1 MKKIV
6 MRKEE
11 TSMGKTSE
19 LSILVDELKNCG
31 ETLIGISQGLS
42 ELFISADKNQKS
54 DEPTTVTEEQSKTAE
69 EKVLTLEEVRAVL
82 AEKSRAGF
90 TAQIREILVKHG
102 AEKLSAVNPLEY
114 EALLKEVE
122 VL

>member
-1 MKKIV
+1 
-6 MRKEE
+6 
-11 TSMGKTSE
+11 MGKTSE
-19 LSILVDELKNCG
+19 LSILVDELKYCG

-42 ELFISADKNQKS
+42 ELFSGAAENQKS

-69 EKVLTLEEVRAVL
+69 EKVLTLEEVRAFL

-90 TAQIREILVKHG
+90 TDQIREILVKHG
-102 AEKLSAVNPLEY
+102 AEKLSAVNPSEY
-114 EALLKEVE
+114 EAVLKEAE

>member
-1 MKKIV
+1 
-6 MRKEE
+6 
-11 TSMGKTSE
+11 MGKTSE
-19 LSILVDELKNCG
+19 LSILIDELKNCG
-31 ETLIGISQGLS
+31 ETLIGISRGLS
-42 ELFISADKNQKS
+42 ELFSGAAENQKS

-90 TAQIREILVKHG
+90 TVQIREILVKHG
-102 AEKLSAVNPLEY
+102 AEKLSAVNPSEY

>member
-1 MKKIV
+1 
-6 MRKEE
+6 
-11 TSMGKTSE
+11 MGKTSE
-19 LSILVDELKNCG
+19 LSILIDELKNCG

-42 ELFISADKNQKS
+42 ELFSGAAENQKA
-54 DEPTTVTEEQSKTAE
+54 DEPITVTEEQSKTAE

-82 AEKSRAGF
+82 AEKSRVEF

-102 AEKLSAVNPLEY
+102 AEKLSAVNPSEY

>member
-1 MKKIV
+1 
-6 MRKEE
+6 
-11 TSMGKTSE
+11 MGKTSE
-19 LSILVDELKNCG
+19 LSILIDELKYCG

-42 ELFISADKNQKS
+42 ELFSGAAENQKS

-90 TAQIREILVKHG
+90 TVQIREILVKHG
-102 AEKLSAVNPLEY
+102 AEKLSAVNPSEY
-114 EALLKEVE
+114 ETLLKEVE

>member
-1 MKKIV
+1 
-6 MRKEE
+6 
-11 TSMGKTSE
+11 MGKISE
-19 LSILVDELKNCG
+19 LSILIDELKNCG
-31 ETLIGISQGLS
+31 ETLIGISRGLS
-42 ELFISADKNQKS
+42 ELFSSADEKQKS
-54 DEPTTVTEEQSKTAE
+54 DEPITVTEEQSKTAE
-69 EKVLTLEEVRAVL
+69 EKALTLEEVRAVL

-90 TAQIREILVKHG
+90 TVQIREILVKHG

>member
-1 MKKIV
+1 
-6 MRKEE
+6 
-11 TSMGKTSE
+11 MGKTSE
-19 LSILVDELKNCG
+19 LSILIDELKNCG
-31 ETLIGISQGLS
+31 EALIGISQGLS
-42 ELFISADKNQKS
+42 ELFSSADEKQKS
-54 DEPTTVTEEQSKTAE
+54 DEPITVTEEQSKTAE
-69 EKVLTLEEVRAVL
+69 EKALTLEEVRAVL

-102 AEKLSAVNPLEY
+102 AEKLSAVNPSEY

>member
-1 MKKIV
+1 
-6 MRKEE
+6 
-11 TSMGKTSE
+11 MGKTSE
-19 LSILVDELKNCG
+19 LSILIGELKNCG

-42 ELFISADKNQKS
+42 ELFSGAAENQKS

-69 EKVLTLEEVRAVL
+69 EKALTLEEVRAVL

-102 AEKLSAVNPLEY
+102 AEKLSAVNPSEY

>member
-1 MKKIV
+1 
-6 MRKEE
+6 
-11 TSMGKTSE
+11 MGKTSE
-19 LSILVDELKNCG
+19 LSILIDELKNCG
-31 ETLIGISQGLS
+31 EALIGISQGLS
-42 ELFISADKNQKS
+42 ELFSNVDEKQKS
-54 DEPTTVTEEQSKTAE
+54 DEPKSMTEEQSKTAE

-102 AEKLSAVNPLEY
+102 AEKLSAVNPSEY

>member
-1 MKKIV
+1 
-6 MRKEE
+6 
-11 TSMGKTSE
+11 MGKTSE
-19 LSILVDELKNCG
+19 LSILIDELKYCG

-42 ELFISADKNQKS
+42 ELFSGAAENQKS

-90 TAQIREILVKHG
+90 TVQIREILVKHG
-102 AEKLSAVNPLEY
+102 AEKLSAVNPSEY
-114 EALLKEVE
+114 EAVLKEVE

>member
-1 MKKIV
+1 
-6 MRKEE
+6 
-11 TSMGKTSE
+11 MGKISE
-19 LSILVDELKNCG
+19 LSILIDELKNCG
-31 ETLIGISQGLS
+31 ETLIGISRGLS
-42 ELFISADKNQKS
+42 ELFSGADKNQKS

-90 TAQIREILVKHG
+90 TVQIREILVKHG
-102 AEKLSAVNPLEY
+102 AEKLSAVNPSEY
-114 EALLKEVE
+114 EAVLKEAE

>member
-1 MKKIV
+1 
-6 MRKEE
+6 
-11 TSMGKTSE
+11 MGKTSE
-19 LSILVDELKNCG
+19 LSILIDELKTCG

-42 ELFISADKNQKS
+42 ELFSGAAENQKS

-69 EKVLTLEEVRAVL
+69 EKVLKLEEVRAVL

-102 AEKLSAVNPLEY
+102 AEKLSAVNPSEY

>member
-1 MKKIV
+1 
-6 MRKEE
+6 
-11 TSMGKTSE
+11 MGKTSE
-19 LSILVDELKNCG
+19 VSILVDELKNCG

-42 ELFISADKNQKS
+42 ELFSGAAENQKS
-54 DEPTTVTEEQSKTAE
+54 DEQTSVTEEQSKTAE

-90 TAQIREILVKHG
+90 TDQIREILVKHG
-102 AEKLSAVNPLEY
+102 AEKLSAVNPSEY

>member
-1 MKKIV
+1 
-6 MRKEE
+6 
-11 TSMGKTSE
+11 MGKTSE

-42 ELFISADKNQKS
+42 ELFSGAAENQKS

-82 AEKSRAGF
+82 AEKSRNGH
-90 TAQIREILVKHG
+90 TAEIRSLLEKYG
-102 AEKLSAVNPLEY
+102 ATKLSAVDPNNY
-114 EALLKEVE
+114 EALLKDAE
-122 VL
+122 VLDNAT

>member
-1 MKKIV
+1 
-6 MRKEE
+6 
-11 TSMGKTSE
+11 MGKTSE

-31 ETLIGISQGLS
+31 ETLIGISRGLS

-90 TAQIREILVKHG
+90 TVQIREILVKHG
-102 AEKLSAVNPLEY
+102 AEKLSAVNPSEY

>member
-1 MKKIV
+1 
-6 MRKEE
+6 
-11 TSMGKTSE
+11 MGKTSE
-19 LSILVDELKNCG
+19 LSILIDELKNCG
-31 ETLIGISQGLS
+31 EALIGISQGLS
-42 ELFISADKNQKS
+42 ELFSSADKNQKS
-54 DEPTTVTEEQSKTAE
+54 DEPTSMTEEQSKTAE

-82 AEKSRAGF
+82 AEKSREGF

-102 AEKLSAVNPLEY
+102 VEKLSAVNPSEY

>member
-1 MKKIV
+1 
-6 MRKEE
+6 
-11 TSMGKTSE
+11 MGKTSE
-19 LSILVDELKNCG
+19 LSILIDELKYCG

-42 ELFISADKNQKS
+42 ELFSGAAENQKS

-90 TAQIREILVKHG
+90 TDQIREILVKHG
-102 AEKLSAVNPLEY
+102 AEKLSAVNPSEY

>member
-1 MKKIV
+1 
-6 MRKEE
+6 
-11 TSMGKTSE
+11 MGKTSE
-19 LSILVDELKNCG
+19 LSILIDELKYCG

-42 ELFISADKNQKS
+42 ELFSGAAENQKS

-90 TAQIREILVKHG
+90 TDQIREILVKHG
-102 AEKLSAVNPLEY
+102 AEKLSAVNPSEY
-114 EALLKEVE
+114 EAVLKEAE

>member
-1 MKKIV
+1 
-6 MRKEE
+6 
-11 TSMGKTSE
+11 MGKTSE
-19 LSILVDELKNCG
+19 LSILVDELKNCS
-31 ETLIGISQGLS
+31 ETLIGISRGLS
-42 ELFISADKNQKS
+42 ELFSSAAENQKS
-54 DEPTTVTEEQSKTAE
+54 DEPTSMTEEQSKTAE

-82 AEKSRAGF
+82 AEKSREGF

-102 AEKLSAVNPLEY
+102 AEKLSAVNPSEY

>member
-1 MKKIV
+1 
-6 MRKEE
+6 
-11 TSMGKTSE
+11 MGKTSE
-19 LSILVDELKNCG
+19 LSILIDELKNCG

-42 ELFISADKNQKS
+42 ELFSSAAENQKS
-54 DEPTTVTEEQSKTAE
+54 DEPTTVTEEQSKTIE
-69 EKVLTLEEVRAVL
+69 GKVLTLEEVRAVL

-102 AEKLSAVNPLEY
+102 AEKLSAVNPSEY
-114 EALLKEVE
+114 ETLLKEAE

>member
-1 MKKIV
+1 
-6 MRKEE
+6 
-11 TSMGKTSE
+11 MGKTSE
-19 LSILVDELKNCG
+19 LSILIDELKNCG

-42 ELFISADKNQKS
+42 ELFSGAAENQKS

-69 EKVLTLEEVRAVL
+69 EKVLTLEEVRAAL

-90 TAQIREILVKHG
+90 TVQIREILEKHG

>member
-1 MKKIV
+1 
-6 MRKEE
+6 
-11 TSMGKTSE
+11 MGKTSE
-19 LSILVDELKNCG
+19 LSILIDELKNCG
-31 ETLIGISQGLS
+31 ETLIGISRGLS
-42 ELFISADKNQKS
+42 ELFSGAAENQKS

-82 AEKSRAGF
+82 AEKSREGF

-102 AEKLSAVNPLEY
+102 AEKLSAVNPSEY

>member
-1 MKKIV
+1 
-6 MRKEE
+6 
-11 TSMGKTSE
+11 MGKTSE
-19 LSILVDELKNCG
+19 LSILIDELKNCG
-31 ETLIGISQGLS
+31 EALIGISQGLS
-42 ELFISADKNQKS
+42 ELFSGAAENQKS

-90 TAQIREILVKHG
+90 TVQIIEILKKHG

>member
-1 MKKIV
+1 
-6 MRKEE
+6 
-11 TSMGKTSE
+11 MGKTSK

-42 ELFISADKNQKS
+42 ELFSGAAENQKS
-54 DEPTTVTEEQSKTAE
+54 VEPTTVTEEQSKTAE

-90 TAQIREILVKHG
+90 TVQIREILVKHG
-102 AEKLSAVNPLEY
+102 AEKMSAVNPLEY

>member
-1 MKKIV
+1 
-6 MRKEE
+6 
-11 TSMGKTSE
+11 MGKTSE
-19 LSILVDELKNCG
+19 LSILIDELKNCG

-42 ELFISADKNQKS
+42 ELFSNADENQKL

-102 AEKLSAVNPLEY
+102 AEKLSAVNPSEY
-114 EALLKEVE
+114 GALLKEVE

>member
-1 MKKIV
+1 
-6 MRKEE
+6 
-11 TSMGKTSE
+11 MGKTSE
-19 LSILVDELKNCG
+19 LSILIDDLKNCG
-31 ETLIGISQGLS
+31 ETLIGISRGWS
-42 ELFISADKNQKS
+42 ELFSGAAENQKS

>member
-1 MKKIV
+1 
-6 MRKEE
+6 
-11 TSMGKTSE
+11 MGKTSE
-19 LSILVDELKNCG
+19 LSILVDELKYCG

-42 ELFISADKNQKS
+42 ELFIGAAENQKS

-90 TAQIREILVKHG
+90 TTQIREILVKHG
-102 AEKLSAVNPLEY
+102 AEKLSAVNPSEY
-114 EALLKEVE
+114 QTLLKEVE

>member
-1 MKKIV
+1 
-6 MRKEE
+6 
-11 TSMGKTSE
+11 MGKTSE
-19 LSILVDELKNCG
+19 LSILIDELKNCG

-42 ELFISADKNQKS
+42 ELFSNADENQKL
-54 DEPTTVTEEQSKTAE
+54 DEPTPVTEEQSKTAE

-90 TAQIREILVKHG
+90 TTQIREILVKHG
-102 AEKLSAVNPLEY
+102 AEKLSAVNPSEY

>member
-1 MKKIV
+1 
-6 MRKEE
+6 
-11 TSMGKTSE
+11 MGKTSE

-31 ETLIGISQGLS
+31 KELIGISKGLS
-42 ELFISADKNQKS
+42 ELFSSAAENKKS

-90 TAQIREILVKHG
+90 TDQIREILVKHG

>member
-1 MKKIV
+1 
-6 MRKEE
+6 
-11 TSMGKTSE
+11 MGKTSE
-19 LSILVDELKNCG
+19 LSILIDELKNCG
-31 ETLIGISQGLS
+31 ETLIGMSQSLS
-42 ELFISADKNQKS
+42 ELFSSADENQKS
-54 DEPTTVTEEQSKTAE
+54 DEPTTVLEEQSKTAE

-102 AEKLSAVNPLEY
+102 AEKLSAVNPSEY
-114 EALLKEVE
+114 ETLLKEVE

>member
-1 MKKIV
+1 
-6 MRKEE
+6 
-11 TSMGKTSE
+11 MGKTSE
-19 LSILVDELKNCG
+19 LSILIDELKTCG

-42 ELFISADKNQKS
+42 ELFSGAAENQKS
-54 DEPTTVTEEQSKTAE
+54 DELTTVTEEQSKTAE

-90 TAQIREILVKHG
+90 TVQIREILVKHG

>member
-1 MKKIV
+1 
-6 MRKEE
+6 
-11 TSMGKTSE
+11 MGKTSE
-19 LSILVDELKNCG
+19 LSILIDELKYCG

-42 ELFISADKNQKS
+42 ELFSSADEKQKS
-54 DEPTTVTEEQSKTAE
+54 DEPITVTEEQSKTAE
-69 EKVLTLEEVRAVL
+69 EKALTLEEVRAVL

-102 AEKLSAVNPLEY
+102 AEKLSAVNPSEY

>member
-1 MKKIV
+1 
-6 MRKEE
+6 
-11 TSMGKTSE
+11 MGKTSE
-19 LSILVDELKNCG
+19 LSILIDELNTCG

-42 ELFISADKNQKS
+42 DLFSGAAENQKS
-54 DEPTTVTEEQSKTAE
+54 DELTTVTEEQSKTAE

-102 AEKLSAVNPLEY
+102 AEKLSAVNPSEY
-114 EALLKEVE
+114 EAVLKEAE

>member
-1 MKKIV
+1 
-6 MRKEE
+6 
-11 TSMGKTSE
+11 MGKTSE
-19 LSILVDELKNCG
+19 LSILIDELKTCG

-42 ELFISADKNQKS
+42 ELFSGAAENQKS
-54 DEPTTVTEEQSKTAE
+54 VEPTTVTEEQSKTAE

-102 AEKLSAVNPLEY
+102 AEKLSAVNPSEY
-114 EALLKEVE
+114 EALLKEAE

>member
-1 MKKIV
+1 
-6 MRKEE
+6 
-11 TSMGKTSE
+11 MGKTSE

-31 ETLIGISQGLS
+31 ETLIGISQDLS
-42 ELFISADKNQKS
+42 ELFSSAAENQKS

-82 AEKSRAGF
+82 AEKSREGF

-102 AEKLSAVNPLEY
+102 AEKLSALNPSEY
-114 EALLKEVE
+114 EAVLKEVE

>member
-1 MKKIV
+1 
-6 MRKEE
+6 
-11 TSMGKTSE
+11 MGKTSE

-42 ELFISADKNQKS
+42 ELFSGAAENQKS

-102 AEKLSAVNPLEY
+102 AEKLSAVNPSEY
-114 EALLKEVE
+114 EALLKEAE